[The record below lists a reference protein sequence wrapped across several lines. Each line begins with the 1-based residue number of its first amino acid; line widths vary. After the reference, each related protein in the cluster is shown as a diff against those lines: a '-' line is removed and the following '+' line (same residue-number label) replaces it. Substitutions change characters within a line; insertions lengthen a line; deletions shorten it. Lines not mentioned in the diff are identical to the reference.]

1 MKAVLLDTNLLLLL
15 VIGAVDKTWI
25 GRHKRSKA
33 FVPSDWQLLL
43 ELIENKPVL
52 TTPHIL
58 TEASNLLRQRG
69 GGLTDAAHARLMGA
83 LADFVATAEEV
94 HVSAREVTTESAF
107 MRLGLTDAVIQSL
120 ARPDVLLLT
129 TDFEL
134 HGAALRQGQPVTNFN
149 HLRDR
154 TA

>member
-1 MKAVLLDTNLLLLL
+1 MKAVLLDTNLLVLL
-15 VIGAVDKTWI
+15 VIGAVDEAWI

-43 ELIENKPVL
+43 ELIDNKPVL

-58 TEASNLLRQRG
+58 TEASNLLRQ
-69 GGLTDAAHARLMGA
+69 GGLTDAAHVRLMGA
-83 LADFVATAEEV
+83 LADFIATAREV
-94 HVSAREVTTESAF
+94 HVSANDVATESVF

-120 ARPDVLLLT
+120 AQPDVHLLT

-134 HGAALRQGQPVTNFN
+134 HGAALRQGQLVTNFN
-149 HLRDR
+149 HLRDT